1 MEEIDMKIGEVIRKY
16 RREKQMIQEEMAC
29 ALGVTAP
36 AVNKWEKGNS
46 VPDVLLLAPI
56 ARLPGISTDTLLSYQ
71 EELSEKELNDI
82 LLSLSE
88 QIRQGSYEKAFLLGT
103 EKVEEF
109 PNCEKLA
116 LSVAQLFDG
125 YQLFLE
131 KDLAEKYAEKARKLY
146 LRTVQSTCEQIR
158 QTAAMGLFHICMR
171 EEAYEKAEEYLNLLP
186 EYDRNAR
193 RLRALL
199 FVKQGKLREAYQ
211 LYERILFSG
220 YSDISWALSGS
231 LGLALEEADM
241 EQAQFLVQKQTE
253 IAWAME
259 MGSYMEVSA
268 ELPLALYRKDTERT
282 LEVLQAIVETA
293 ETLTD
298 FKQSRLYRH
307 LEFSETGP
315 ENIKW
320 MLAKSLEKDEDLEFL
335 KKDARFLEI
344 REKLSEMIR

>member
-1 MEEIDMKIGEVIRKY
+1 MKIGEVIRKY
-16 RREKQMIQEEMAC
+16 RREKQMTQEEMAC

-56 ARLPGISTDTLLSYQ
+56 ARLLGISTDTLLSYQ

-88 QIRQGSYEKAFLLGT
+88 QIKKGNYEEAFLLGK

-116 LSVAQLFDG
+116 LSVAQIFDG
-125 YQLFLE
+125 YQFFVE
-131 KDLAEKYAEKARKLY
+131 KDIAEKYAKMAQKLY
-146 LRTVQSTCEQIR
+146 LRTVQSTKEQIR
-158 QTAAMGLFHICMR
+158 QTAAMGLFQICMR
-171 EEAYEKAEEYLNLLP
+171 EENYEKAEEYLNLLP
-186 EYDRNAR
+186 EYDGNAR
-193 RLRALL
+193 RFRAMLL
-199 FVKQGKLREAYQ
+199 ERQGRTDEAHK

-231 LGLALEEADM
+231 FGLALKEADM

-253 IAWAME
+253 IAHAME
-259 MGSYMEVSA
+259 MGSYMEASA
-268 ELPLALYRKDTERT
+268 ELPLAMYRKDKERT
-282 LEVLQAIVETA
+282 LKILQEIVESA

-307 LEFSETGP
+307 MEFSESGP

-320 MLAKSLEKDEDLEFL
+320 MLAKSLDKDEDLEFL
-335 KKDARFLEI
+335 KNDVRFLEI
-344 REKLSEMIR
+344 QKKFSEMIG

>member
-1 MEEIDMKIGEVIRKY
+1 MKIGEVIRKY
-16 RREKQMIQEEMAC
+16 RREKQMTQEEMAC

-56 ARLPGISTDTLLSYQ
+56 ARLLGISTDTLLSYQ

-88 QIRQGSYEKAFLLGT
+88 QIKQGNYEKAFLLGK
-103 EKVEEF
+103 EKVEAF
-109 PNCEKLA
+109 PNCERLA

-125 YQLFLE
+125 YQLFLD
-131 KDLAEKYAEKARKLY
+131 KDIAEKYAEKAQKLY
-146 LRTVQSTCEQIR
+146 LRTVQSTHEQIR
-158 QTAAMGLFHICMR
+158 QTAATGLFQICMR

-186 EYDRNAR
+186 EYDGNAR

-199 FVKQGKLREAYQ
+199 FVKQGKIREAYQ

-220 YSDISWALSGS
+220 YNDISWSLSGS
-231 LGLALEEADM
+231 FGLALKEVDM
-241 EQAQFLVQKQTE
+241 DQAEFLVQKQKE
-253 IAWAME
+253 IARVME
-259 MGSYMEVSA
+259 MGNYMEVSA
-268 ELPLALYRKDTERT
+268 ELPLALYRKDLERT
-282 LEVLQAIVETA
+282 LELLQEIVESA

-307 LEFSETGP
+307 MEFSETAP

-320 MLAKSLEKDEDLEFL
+320 MLLKSLEKDEDLEFL
-335 KKDARFLEI
+335 KKDARFLAI
-344 REKLSEMIR
+344 QKKLSEMIR